1 MDDEGWVK
9 PLVPVSEGM
18 DSARELLVSVAGTIA
33 NAAILATVAA
43 VIIGAIMWG
52 FGVALTRPRWAGAV
66 VNTIFGGV
74 VCAIV
79 AAGLNAWIAW
89 FGGQALT
96 IWN

>member
-9 PLVPVSEGM
+9 PLVPVSEGL

-33 NAAILATVAA
+33 NLAILATVAG

-52 FGVALTRPRWAGAV
+52 FGVLLTRPGIAGAG